1 VKESFPGLKP
11 GEDSLRCHRSTT
23 RWIKVLQNY
32 AEPGEE
38 AAAIRLDVADQHSRS
53 LRDEVFEG
61 LFEPESIDL
70 DVL

>member
-1 VKESFPGLKP
+1 M
-11 GEDSLRCHRSTT
+11 
-23 RWIKVLQNY
+23 LQNY

-70 DVL
+70 DVR